1 VDPTRRPEGL
11 DHPVVPKIMRAMSR
25 AHVWLYRRTGGRL
38 GGTWRVGSAFPRGV
52 PVLLLTTIGRKTKQR
67 RTTPLL
73 YMEDEGR
80 FIVVGS
86 QGGLP
91 KDPLWLA
98 NAIACPDVEVDVGH
112 RVHAVRAR
120 IATPEERASLWPR
133 LVAHYRDFAA
143 YQAWTERT
151 IPVVVLEPRA

>member
-1 VDPTRRPEGL
+1 MDASQRPDGL

-25 AHVWLYRRTGGRL
+25 AHVWLYRQTGGRL

-52 PVLLLTTIGRKTKQR
+52 PVLLLTTIGRKTKAR

-73 YMEDEGR
+73 YLEDAGR
-80 FIVVGS
+80 YVVVGS

-91 KDPLWLA
+91 KDPLWLSNLVA
-98 NAIACPDVEVDVGH
+98 NPEVEVQVGA
-112 RVHAVRAR
+112 RLLPLRAR
-120 IATPEERASLWPR
+120 VAGTGERAQLWPR
-133 LVAHYRDFAA
+133 LVALYADFAA

-151 IPVVVLEPRA
+151 IPVVVLEPKE

>member
-1 VDPTRRPEGL
+1 VDASQRPGGL

-25 AHVWLYRRTGGRL
+25 AHVWLYRRSGGRL

-52 PVLLLTTIGRKTKQR
+52 PVLLLTTIGRKTKAR

-73 YMEDEGR
+73 YLEDAGR
-80 FIVVGS
+80 YLVVGS

-91 KDPLWLA
+91 KNPLWLSNLVA
-98 NAIACPDVEVDVGH
+98 NPEVEVQVGQ
-112 RVHAVRAR
+112 RLFQMRAR
-120 IATPEERASLWPR
+120 VVAMEERTSLWPR
-133 LVAHYRDFAA
+133 LVAHYADFAA

-151 IPVVVLEPRA
+151 IPVVALEPAG